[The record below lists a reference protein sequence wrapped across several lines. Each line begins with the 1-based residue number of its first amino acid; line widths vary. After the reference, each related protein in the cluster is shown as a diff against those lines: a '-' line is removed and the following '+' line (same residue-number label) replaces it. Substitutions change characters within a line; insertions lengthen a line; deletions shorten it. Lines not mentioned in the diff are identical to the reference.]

1 MQPLQRVVLRVV
13 TLSALHDIADMVTI
27 RLKINNIR
35 RAPLYSLRDAIRSG
49 VYSSADVFASRV

>member
-1 MQPLQRVVLRVV
+1 VQPLQRVVLRVV